1 MKSKDIFSM
10 LIKNEID
17 ISVEIAQH
25 WSKYQTLSVKE
36 GYENI
41 AKIQFMDC
49 AKIAINKSL
58 FTMEDHY
65 LEWLEEQFENKLPNA
80 SSGSTMT
87 ALLDMDGTFS
97 IFEDALYEINDDIC
111 SELYDEMIK
120 YQNTLLG
127 NLRVERGI
135 DLH

>member
-1 MKSKDIFSM
+1 MNILKNKTKMKSKDIFSM
-10 LIKNEID
+10 LITNEID

-120 YQNTLLG
+120 Y
-127 NLRVERGI
+127 
-135 DLH
+135 

>member
-1 MKSKDIFSM
+1 M

-65 LEWLEEQFENKLPNA
+65 LGWLEEQFENKLPNA

>member
-10 LIKNEID
+10 LITNEID

-49 AKIAINKSL
+49 AKIEINKSL

-120 YQNTLLG
+120 Y
-127 NLRVERGI
+127 
-135 DLH
+135 

>member
-1 MKSKDIFSM
+1 M
-10 LIKNEID
+10 LIQNEIN

-25 WSKYQTLSVKE
+25 WSTYQKLSVKE

-49 AKIAINKSL
+49 AKIAIKKSL
-58 FTMEDHY
+58 FTVEDHY
-65 LEWLEEQFENKLPNA
+65 LEWLQEQFENKLPNA

-87 ALLDMDGTFS
+87 ALLDMDGVFS
-97 IFEDALYEINDDIC
+97 IFEEALYEINDDIC
-111 SELYDEMIK
+111 NELYDEMLD

-135 DLH
+135 DLR